1 MSQEFVYFN
10 GREAELRPNGK
21 ERGRERG
28 EERGVGSNIGE
39 DTGREIATGSGQVM
53 AERYSIEL
61 M

>member
-1 MSQEFVYFN
+1 M
-10 GREAELRPNGK
+10 GK
-21 ERGRERG
+21 KGGERG
-28 EERGVGSNIGE
+28 EKRGVGSNIGE